1 MFLCLTLPVT
11 QCLSSGM
18 CFVSAMPNFQEKLHP
33 TYGGFFFSLY
43 INNLGLKMGRNL
55 TGPFEALVAGNG
67 KENQFFFQCDSF

>member
-1 MFLCLTLPVT
+1 
-11 QCLSSGM
+11 
-18 CFVSAMPNFQEKLHP
+18 MPNFQEKLHP